1 MEKFEI
7 LGSEEE
13 LVKSMEA
20 DTASLPVVETDSTPE
35 PFAAQTIDD
44 SEQQGADGFN
54 QQPPSETF
62 DSGSEQSFSNEDIE
76 GAVVT
81 YLSERLGRQF
91 SSIDEL
97 MNVESSPIDER
108 IAAIAKFVQDT
119 GRAPEDWFR
128 YQALNPSEM
137 DDMTAI
143 RIQMASE
150 YPNLAYDE
158 IELLLN
164 SKYKLDPDMYDEGD
178 VKLSMLQLKIDAQK
192 AKQSIES
199 LRSQYAAPD
208 QAAQQYESFID
219 DNWVRNMYTEVD
231 ALEGVEFDLG
241 NGNTFTFGINDQ
253 YKSQLKQKNERLENF
268 FDSYVRN
275 DGSWDYDLLSSHMT
289 VLDNID
295 SIVKSA
301 YQKGI
306 GDGQKNLVN
315 KAANVSVNT
324 PQQNNN
330 NQADPIVDQLKN
342 IMGFGNTL
350 TFKV

>member
-35 PFAAQTIDD
+35 PFAEQTIDD

-62 DSGSEQSFSNEDIE
+62 DSGSEQSFSNEGIE

-137 DDMTAI
+137 DDMTAV

-150 YPNLAYDE
+150 
-158 IELLLN
+158 
-164 SKYKLDPDMYDEGD
+164 
-178 VKLSMLQLKIDAQK
+178 
-192 AKQSIES
+192 
-199 LRSQYAAPD
+199 
-208 QAAQQYESFID
+208 
-219 DNWVRNMYTEVD
+219 
-231 ALEGVEFDLG
+231 
-241 NGNTFTFGINDQ
+241 
-253 YKSQLKQKNERLENF
+253 
-268 FDSYVRN
+268 
-275 DGSWDYDLLSSHMT
+275 
-289 VLDNID
+289 
-295 SIVKSA
+295 
-301 YQKGI
+301 
-306 GDGQKNLVN
+306 
-315 KAANVSVNT
+315 
-324 PQQNNN
+324 
-330 NQADPIVDQLKN
+330 
-342 IMGFGNTL
+342 
-350 TFKV
+350 